1 MLKSR
6 ISKHPQ
12 LNRYLIRPKI
22 EPFMVDHIR
31 DTRPHDYNRYMNGG
45 LWNVSNRGLKQ
56 SLRNLP

>member
-1 MLKSR
+1 MLESR

-45 LWNVSNRGLKQ
+45 L
-56 SLRNLP
+56 